1 MSSVLKH
8 HQSVLTQIIQHFSVT
23 LEDVHGDQ
31 MEQIRIK
38 YHKVVAVYTA
48 ENAVY
53 GGLKHSQTQRKS
65 PATSNFTVGQLLSDL
80 ILLLTLSLTLE
91 FVHTH
96 LGKQKLK
103 LLL

>member
-8 HQSVLTQIIQHFSVT
+8 HQSVFTPIIQQFSVT
-23 LEDVHGDQ
+23 LEDGHGDQ

-38 YHKVVAVYTA
+38 FHKVVLLYTA
-48 ENAVY
+48 EDVVY
-53 GGLKHSQTQRKS
+53 TGLKHGQTQRKS

-91 FVHTH
+91 YVHTH
-96 LGKQKLK
+96 QGKQKLK